1 MITSGDD
8 VAFLRTVNMPSRK
21 IGKAKIDALR
31 TLAEQNGTALYDELK
46 KNIDT
51 PLFAGTGARAYVEA
65 IETLRASYTALPL
78 GTLLQAVMDRSGYE
92 AYLRLQND
100 QDRLDNVAEFRRA
113 VEKAGQDDDANLED
127 FLAHIALF
135 TDLDREENRSNVK
148 LMTIHAAK
156 GMEFPYVFVCGLNEG
171 VFPSRK
177 TLSLDDM
184 EEERRIAY
192 VAMTRAK
199 DALFLSDAEGTAND
213 NLFKQPSRFI
223 FDAGLENLTRERELD
238 ESLVVQTKTLI
249 DYSEAQLKRIG
260 TPYEE
265 GTRVRH
271 PIFGS
276 GTVVSVNKKAGCYG
290 IAFDSMQTE
299 RSIRFGAELSEEG

>member
-1 MITSGDD
+1 
-8 VAFLRTVNMPSRK
+8 
-21 IGKAKIDALR
+21 
-31 TLAEQNGTALYDELK
+31 
-46 KNIDT
+46 
-51 PLFAGTGARAYVEA
+51 
-65 IETLRASYTALPL
+65 
-78 GTLLQAVMDRSGYE
+78 MDRSGYE

-223 FDAGLENLTRERELD
+223 FDAGLENLTLERELD

-271 PIFGS
+271 PIFGC

-299 RSIRFGAELSEEG
+299 RSIRFGTELGEVE